1 MRSSPTSSSDP
12 SSRRT
17 VVVPSRRMAMTTPD
31 CASPDAFH
39 QTRSPTSGLRKG
51 HVSFD
56 HRVPGNAGAGPLYYR
71 TYRRNLHWR
80 PVRPAPGA
88 AGGEELTP
96 ALRGGGGGAR
106 FGGGGAPG
114 AGPPRGARAGGG

>member
-1 MRSSPTSSSDP
+1 MRSSPTSSPDP

-17 VVVPSRRMAMTTPD
+17 VVVPSRRIAMTTPD
-31 CASPDAFH
+31 CASTDAVH

-56 HRVPGNAGAGPLYYR
+56 YRVSGNAGTGPLYYR
-71 TYRRNLHWR
+71 TYRRNLHGR

-88 AGGEELTP
+88 AGAEELTP
-96 ALRGGGGGAR
+96 AWRGGSGA
-106 FGGGGAPG
+106 AVS
-114 AGPPRGARAGGG
+114 AGQAS

>member
-56 HRVPGNAGAGPLYYR
+56 YRVPGNAGTGPLYYR
-71 TYRRNLHWR
+71 TCRGNLHWR
-80 PVRPAPGA
+80 PVHPAPDATGA
-88 AGGEELTP
+88 EELTP
-96 ALRGGGGGAR
+96 AWRRGGGGAAR
-106 FGGGGAPG
+106 PGGGVTAR
-114 AGPPRGARAGGG
+114 GPP